1 MRDDHERL
9 GDILQAVERIE
20 KYSARGRPAF
30 DDGEL
35 IQKRRRP

>member
-9 GDILQAVERIE
+9 RDILEAVERIG

-30 DDGEL
+30 DADEL